1 MPRTTL
7 SGKQI
12 KDESIE
18 SVDIASGS
26 IKASELNHEAISGHT
41 AITSTDTNNDYLL
54 IWDASDSTLKK
65 VSPAN
70 LGISGGSGSSSN
82 SSPLSTNASY
92 SLAAN
97 LSGSTG
103 ATMGSYTQFTAGI
116 KFMMLRPRSITGARM
131 WNNLTTDTSFKISLW
146 DQGGN
151 RLTSVSQ
158 AISAGEDMHSI
169 SFSSPYAISESQ
181 VGKELYITFYHET
194 GTAYPKTTSNTYV
207 PAAPFIADPHY
218 LILGYNRYGM
228 GDSFPGSTASEYY
241 MIEPVFSAE

>member
-1 MPRTTL
+1 
-7 SGKQI
+7 
-12 KDESIE
+12 
-18 SVDIASGS
+18 
-26 IKASELNHEAISGHT
+26 
-41 AITSTDTNNDYLL
+41 
-54 IWDASDSTLKK
+54 
-65 VSPAN
+65 
-70 LGISGGSGSSSN
+70 
-82 SSPLSTNASY
+82 
-92 SLAAN
+92 
-97 LSGSTG
+97 
-103 ATMGSYTQFTAGI
+103 MGSYTQFTAGI

-158 AISAGEDMHSI
+158 TISAGEDMHSI

-207 PAAPFIADPHY
+207 PAVPFIADPHY

-228 GDSFPGSTASEYY
+228 GDSFPSSTASEYY

>member
-7 SGKQI
+7 GGKQI

-26 IKASELNHEAISGHT
+26 IKASELNPEAISGHA
-41 AITSTDTNNDYLL
+41 AILAADSNNDYLL

-65 VSPAN
+65 VNPAN
-70 LGISGGSGSSSN
+70 LGISGEGGSGSSSF
-82 SSPLSTNASY
+82 LSTNATY

-97 LSGSTG
+97 LSGSSG

-116 KFMMLRPRSITGARM
+116 KFMMLRPRTITGVRL

-146 DQGGN
+146 DHHQN

-158 AISAGEDMHSI
+158 TISAGEQMHSI
-169 SFSSPYAISESQ
+169 SFSSPYTISESQ
-181 VGKELYITFYHET
+181 VGKELYVTFYHET
-194 GTAYPKTTSNTYV
+194 GTAYPKTTSNMYV
-207 PAAPFIADPHY
+207 PATPFIADPHY
-218 LILGYNRYGM
+218 LILSYNLYGM
-228 GDSFPGSTASEYY
+228 GDSFPSSTASEYY
-241 MIEPVFSAE
+241 MIDPVFSSG